1 MDSIRQWKFVIVV
14 VRRWAL
20 LCSEHTTKTKR
31 VKPQKPLTKCQWVI
45 SARTKNTIEKGG
57 IFFIECKDGESGDNP
72 HRTGRIIAV
81 KESAVMGVFTN
92 YGKVNYME
100 QSIFEKFFG
109 HFTYANP

>member
-1 MDSIRQWKFVIVV
+1 MFGPHYKDEKGKTAEAPCKVSIGN
-14 VRRWAL
+14 
-20 LCSEHTTKTKR
+20 LCKDCK
-31 VKPQKPLTKCQWVI
+31 
-45 SARTKNTIEKGG
+45 ATIEKGG

-72 HRTGRIIAV
+72 HRTGRVIAV

-109 HFTYANP
+109 HFTYTNT